1 MNKKVIITTAI
12 GRKFE
17 SFFYKNA
24 YNSWKRYAQK
34 YDYDII
40 VFNEA
45 LDKRSLQKGRHLG
58 WEKLNVMTHD
68 RVLAY
73 DYAVW
78 LDTDIWI
85 KDGAPDICKEN
96 PVEYFGAANPFLY
109 PSYQE
114 NQLALKVAETIWK
127 SAGRKYTVH
136 MNAEDFY
143 KMQGVETEI
152 NDLIQSGVIV
162 FSPTKIHDC
171 VRNCYETW
179 ADDPKSLAGEM
190 QWLSAALLEAFPCE
204 WIDYKY
210 NADWIKYQCLNA
222 PDLFKEEE
230 LNKTERPKLDKLLYK
245 WQKTKAL
252 VGLPYHKKNVLK
264 HYINENYFLHFCGDS
279 RDIWFVTNRLD
290 K

>member
-12 GRKFE
+12 GREFE

-96 PVEYFGAANPFLY
+96 PVEYFGAVNAFTY
-109 PSYQE
+109 PSHQE
-114 NQLALKVAETIWK
+114 NAKSLKVVDSIYRA
-127 SAGRKYTVH
+127 AGMDVPVPR
-136 MNAEDFY
+136 NAHEFY
-143 KMQGVETEI
+143 QSNGVKTDCK
-152 NDLIQSGVIV
+152 NLIQSGVIV
-162 FSPTKIHDC
+162 FSPSRTYDC
-171 VRNCYETW
+171 ITSCYERW
-179 ADDPKSLAGEM
+179 ASDPISRAGEM
-190 QWLSAALLEAFPCE
+190 QWLSAALLEAFACDWLDE
-204 WIDYKY
+204 KY
-210 NADWIKYQCLNA
+210 NADWIVYQCLA
-222 PDLFKEEE
+222 DPDLFKGE
-230 LNKTERPKLDKLLYK
+230 LLRKKKSSITDRLFYRSEKIKSRI
-245 WQKTKAL
+245 
-252 VGLPYHKKNVLK
+252 GLPFSKEKILRSYMEK
-264 HYINENYFLHFCGDS
+264 NYFLHFCGDS
-279 RDIWFVTNRLD
+279 RDVWFVCNILD